1 VTGRRLDAVLR
12 RRTNVLYA
20 AVDVETEEHAVIR
33 PLARRELVCALCG
46 YGIVVARVP
55 DRCPMCG
62 SEQWDFSAWRPF
74 RDRGI
79 DAVRGTERI
88 A

>member
-1 VTGRRLDAVLR
+1 M
-12 RRTNVLYA
+12 NVLYA
-20 AVDVETEEHAVIR
+20 SVDVETKEQAVIR
-33 PLARRELVCALCG
+33 PVVRRELVCALCG

-62 SEQWDFSAWRPF
+62 SEQWDFAAWRPF
-74 RDRGI
+74 RGRDI
-79 DAVRGTERI
+79 DPVRSKELT

>member
-1 VTGRRLDAVLR
+1 M
-12 RRTNVLYA
+12 NVLYA
-20 AVDVETEEHAVIR
+20 SLDVESKEQAIIR
-33 PLARRELVCALCG
+33 PVARRELVCALCG

-62 SEQWDFSAWRPF
+62 SKQWDFATWRPF
-74 RDRGI
+74 GGRGI
-79 DAVRGTERI
+79 GPVRSKELI